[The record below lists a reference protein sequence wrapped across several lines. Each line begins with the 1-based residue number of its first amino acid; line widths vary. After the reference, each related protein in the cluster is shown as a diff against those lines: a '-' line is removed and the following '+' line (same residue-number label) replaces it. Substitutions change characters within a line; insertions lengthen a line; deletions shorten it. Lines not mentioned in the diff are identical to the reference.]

1 MKKLIKKK
9 TLRERASSQFS
20 IRRSVETRLAQ
31 FTCYSTGNLWLMKI
45 ECLVHCAPTE
55 VFATEKLERERE
67 VHS

>member
-9 TLRERASSQFS
+9 NVTRKSEFTIFHSQ
-20 IRRSVETRLAQ
+20 ILKTRLAQ